1 MLVIGILLCLF
12 VVNRSFCWID
22 WVLDV
27 PILVSKTDLLECVFF
42 GMIDELCVKETTNEG
57 EEEEELLV

>member
-12 VVNRSFCWID
+12 VVYRSVD
-22 WVLDV
+22 WVFDV

-42 GMIDELCVKETTNEG
+42 GMIDELCVKETTNWR
-57 EEEEELLV
+57 

>member
-12 VVNRSFCWID
+12 VVYRSFCCLID

-27 PILVSKTDLLECVFF
+27 LILVSKTDLLEGVCVLLR
-42 GMIDELCVKETTNEG
+42 MIDELCVK
-57 EEEEELLV
+57 